1 MKQIIFSIILFLVAN
16 LMFAQVTDTTKTRT
30 KTTKTTTITT
40 TTIITEDAADSTKV
54 KPVKKMKKKV
64 KKEVKET
71 TTEHKNILK
80 TNMTSFFIS
89 TFHLN
94 YERVMNKQVTLQ
106 LGVHYSFAG
115 SGLSDNG
122 NNNNNSYQGI
132 RGFGITP
139 EIRFY
144 PNKIAPIGFYV
155 AFSPRFQSYTT
166 SNQYYNNQIG
176 GNSSTQVRH
185 TAVGAGFLVGSQWI
199 IGDRITIESYIGP
212 SINYT
217 NITSTNSLNNYS
229 NNNGPIV
236 NRVGVRFGVTL
247 GVAF

>member
-106 LGVHYSFAG
+106 LGVHYSFFG
-115 SGLSDNG
+115 NGVFGDDNG
-122 NNNNNSYQGI
+122 SRNSNGVS
-132 RGFGITP
+132 GFGITP

-155 AFSPRFQSYTT
+155 AFSPRVQSYTVF
-166 SNQYYNNQIG
+166 NEYYNQTG
-176 GNSSTQVRH
+176 GTSSEQVRY
-185 TAVGAGFLVGSQWI
+185 TAVGAGFLVGGQWL
-199 IGDRITIESYIGP
+199 IGDRISIESYAGP

-217 NITSTNSLNNYS
+217 NVSAKNYNYR

-236 NRVGVRFGVTL
+236 NRVGFRFGVTL